1 MPVTEALLCGTPV
14 ICSDLPALREAGGV
28 VPDFID
34 PLDGPEW
41 IRTIMDYSADRDGG
55 RTAQLA
61 RLDGWNPPSWRAHL
75 EILLA
80 LVGEIDA
87 RAEVRA

>member
-41 IRTIMDYSADRDGG
+41 IRTIMDYSAEGTEGRERQLDRLRGW
-55 RTAQLA
+55 TAP
-61 RLDGWNPPSWRAHL
+61 GWHDHIEVVL
-75 EILLA
+75 E
-80 LVGEIDA
+80 LVREIDA
-87 RAEVRA
+87 RGSERR

>member
-41 IRTIMDYSADRDGG
+41 IRTIMDYCGPQPRMRD
-55 RTAQLA
+55 AQLE
-61 RLDGWNPPSWRAHL
+61 RLKNWTAPGWHDHVAV
-75 EILLA
+75 LLD
-80 LVGEIDA
+80 LIREIDA
-87 RAEVRA
+87 GEEQR

>member
-1 MPVTEALLCGTPV
+1 
-14 ICSDLPALREAGGV
+14 
-28 VPDFID
+28 
-34 PLDGPEW
+34 
-41 IRTIMDYSADRDGG
+41 MDYSADRGAG

-61 RLDGWNPPSWRAHL
+61 RLDGWSPPSWGAHL

-87 RAEVRA
+87 RAQVRA

>member
-14 ICSDLPALREAGGV
+14 ICSDLPALREAGGI

-41 IRTIMDYSADRDGG
+41 IRTIMDYSADRGDR
-55 RTAQLA
+55 RTAQLE
-61 RLDGWNPPSWRAHL
+61 RLHGWSPPSWRAHV
-75 EILLA
+75 EVLLD
-80 LVGEIDA
+80 LVREIDA
-87 RAEVRA
+87 RAGVLA